1 MIVHTKKIELT
12 QEQEEAM
19 YWKQLRFNSHKWIEV
34 RDNYYVC
41 DFCGIIH
48 SSQILLKLPICE
60 KNINLKH

>member
-1 MIVHTKKIELT
+1 
-12 QEQEEAM
+12 M
-19 YWKQLRFNSHKWIEV
+19 YWRELRFNSHKWIEI

-60 KNINLKH
+60 KNINLKP